1 MGAHAGRRD
10 TPRVDL
16 GESPSLAAG
25 TQAPPLPPH
34 LQNAGAHESSCHLS
48 QCVRN
53 RRTRKFRQRL
63 GGHPGARD
71 EKRVGDWGVLGV
83 CTFVF
88 TKLACFWSKFLTIQ
102 RDTRKGKD
110 SPKSY
115 PGDDPDTLCGH
126 CLQTAYQD
134 HLSPRDSGQSTL
146 TPVFRQDWLPP
157 PDNSTVAGGCREGAA
172 GAQAA
177 NATSKTHP
185 PSSLNARLE
194 PLVLVPA
201 LRVTCTAPAATFPCK
216 CHLSHCVMNRRTRKH
231 RQQLGG
237 PPGTWGEKRP
247 SVQS

>member
-88 TKLACFWSKFLTIQ
+88 TKMACFWSKFLTIQ

-115 PGDDPDTLCGH
+115 PRDDPDTLCGH

-134 HLSPRDSGQSTL
+134 HLSPPGLRSIDLDPCVPAGLAPPT
-146 TPVFRQDWLPP
+146 RQQHCCWG
-157 PDNSTVAGGCREGAA
+157 VQGGGCWGPGR
-172 GAQAA
+172 QRHFQ
-177 NATSKTHP
+177 NAPTQLPERWARALGPRSRSQSDMY
-185 PSSLNARLE
+185 SS
-194 PLVLVPA
+194 
-201 LRVTCTAPAATFPCK
+201 C
-216 CHLSHCVMNRRTRKH
+216 CHLPV
-231 RQQLGG
+231 
-237 PPGTWGEKRP
+237 
-247 SVQS
+247 